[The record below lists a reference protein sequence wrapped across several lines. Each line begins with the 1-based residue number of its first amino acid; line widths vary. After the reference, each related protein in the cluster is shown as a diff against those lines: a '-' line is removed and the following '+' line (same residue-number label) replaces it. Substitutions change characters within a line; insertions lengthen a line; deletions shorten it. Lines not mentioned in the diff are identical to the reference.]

1 MAIKTD
7 NIVDPQ
13 QLKTQIGLALANGG
27 VYAVQT
33 TKDIYITEVTENVS
47 RQMVTNIVNVPSGQ
61 LGGELQFTNGRGFAS
76 TANLRYT
83 DDMGLYLRGN
93 MAMTGNINLTGSLV
107 STGVL
112 NLGSPTM
119 VKITGGNAGDV
130 LFTDGAGNLGWVTAA
145 GATYGNGNVAAYLP
159 TNTANISAGNASLGN
174 LAVSNFYTGTLTT
187 ALQPNITQ
195 VGTLTTLAV
204 TGAVST
210 GSLSTT
216 GTITATGN
224 IQGSNISTAGNIFGL
239 NLTINN
245 ILSLGNLAVNGNIT
259 SARVDATHYGDGGNL
274 TNLNGASVVGDVA
287 GSNHSNVADVAN
299 LVAGANVIG
308 TVANAFYADSS
319 TTALTV
325 PASGV
330 VGIVA
335 NSSFAT
341 LAATAN
347 SVVGANITGTVAS
360 ATIAATA
367 NAVAGSNV
375 SGEVAFAA
383 VANLVAGSNVAGEVA
398 FAAVANLVAGSNV
411 AGQVSSALNS
421 DYAGNI
427 TISTQPNIT
436 SVGTLTALSVSGT
449 TSLGP
454 VGNVWITGGNA
465 GQILT
470 TDGAGHL
477 SWSTPSI
484 TKTTPVP
491 FSSLPTAAS
500 AGMGARSFITD
511 SIVNAFGSTV
521 LTGGGSFRV
530 PVFSN
535 GSSWLVG

>member
-27 VYAVQT
+27 VYEVQT

-107 STGVL
+107 STGLL
-112 NLGSPTM
+112 NLGLPSM

-130 LFTDGAGNLGWVTAA
+130 LFTDGAGNLGWVTAD

-174 LAVSNFYTGTLTT
+174 LTVSNFYTGTLTT

-204 TGAVST
+204 TGAVAT

-224 IQGSNISTAGNIFGL
+224 IQGSNISAAGNILGL
-239 NLTINN
+239 DLTINN
-245 ILSLGNLAVNGNIT
+245 IVSSGNLTVSRNIAAANVT
-259 SARVDATHYGDGGNL
+259 ASRFFGEGGNL
-274 TNLNGASVVGDVA
+274 TNLNGSSVVGDVA
-287 GSNHSNVADVAN
+287 GSNHSNIADVAN

-335 NSSFAT
+335 NSAFAT

-360 ATIAATA
+360 ATVADTA

-375 SGEVAFAA
+375 SGQVAFAA
-383 VANLVAGSNVAGEVA
+383 VANS
-398 FAAVANLVAGSNV
+398 VAGSNV
-411 AGQVSSALNS
+411 AGQVSSSLNS

-449 TSLGP
+449 TSLGS

-491 FSSLPTAAS
+491 FSSLPMAS
-500 AGMGARSFITD
+500 AAGMGARSFITD